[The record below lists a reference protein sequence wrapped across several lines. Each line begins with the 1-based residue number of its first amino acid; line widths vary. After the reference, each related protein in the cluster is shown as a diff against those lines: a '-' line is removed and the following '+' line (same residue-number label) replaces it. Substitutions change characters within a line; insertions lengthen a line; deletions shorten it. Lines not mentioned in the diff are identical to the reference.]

1 MREVT
6 LSLYDRGGGDTLV
19 IQPLLDAFEHKHRI
33 HVNLQLYGWHE
44 SWAKQVETALY
55 GHGPDI
61 SEVGST
67 GVLDFVRM
75 NAVSNLSPSELH
87 LIGSEKDFFPTNWR
101 SGVVTSPPD
110 DQPVAWAIPWTADLR
125 LMFFRR
131 ELLERAKVDPAVGFK
146 DIEIIDETIAK
157 LSGVSELPLAL
168 TTLST
173 QVNLHNLASWLWDAG
188 GDLMAPDGKS
198 VAFDSES
205 AMRGMHYF
213 FRLGRYLPVELRKTD
228 QNETDQLFISGK
240 AAVLFGGY
248 WVGLA
253 ALDEPA
259 PLPDLGI
266 SAMPGASFV
275 GGTNLL
281 IWKHAK
287 EREGTLLLLNF
298 LIKQSAEHRLFP
310 IFGLPA
316 YIPAWE
322 KVDFIRQPYSTILLD
337 ALQKGRTFPVGE
349 LWGLVEKRLVD
360 TIPMIWEK
368 VLASSENDV
377 DKVLADTIVPLAK
390 RLNMSFIK

>member
-6 LSLYDRGGGDTLV
+6 LSLYDRGGGDNLA

-75 NAVSNLSPSELH
+75 NSVNSLSPSELN

-101 SGVVTSPPD
+101 SGVVTGPSD
-110 DQPVAWAIPWTADLR
+110 DNPVAWAIPWTADLR
-125 LMFFRR
+125 LVFFRR
-131 ELLERAKVDPAVGFK
+131 ELLEQAKVDPDAGFK
-146 DIEIIDETIAK
+146 DIETIDETIAK

-198 VAFDSES
+198 VAFDGEK
-205 AMRGMHYF
+205 ALRGMHYF
-213 FRLGRYLPVELRKTD
+213 FRLGRYLPAELHKTNQD
-228 QNETDQLFISGK
+228 QTDQLFISGK
-240 AAVLFGGY
+240 AAAIFGGY
-248 WVGLA
+248 WIGLH
-253 ALDEPA
+253 ALSKPA
-259 PLPDLGI
+259 PIADLGI
-266 SAMPGASFV
+266 AAMPGASFV

-281 IWKHAK
+281 IWKHAQ
-287 EREGTLLLLNF
+287 EREGAILLLDF
-298 LIKQSAEHRLFP
+298 LVKHSAEHRLFP

-360 TIPMIWEK
+360 AIPMVWEK

-377 DKVLADTIVPLAK
+377 DKVLTDTIIPLAK
-390 RLNMSFIK
+390 RLNMSFL